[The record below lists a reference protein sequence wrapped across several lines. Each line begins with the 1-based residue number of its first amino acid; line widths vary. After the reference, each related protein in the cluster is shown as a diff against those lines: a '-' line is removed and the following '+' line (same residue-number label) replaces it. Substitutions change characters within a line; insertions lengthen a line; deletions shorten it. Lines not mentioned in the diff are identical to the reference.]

1 MTTGAYGSLT
11 GNIIRDK
18 EFLKH
23 VVLYLVVGVYYGQLH
38 VLCWWTVYGM
48 MTCMFCLTSDM
59 IESSMLITMTL
70 NRYIMMIANNVA
82 NSYTIR
88 KIAFGY

>member
-1 MTTGAYGSLT
+1 MLVD
-11 GNIIRDK
+11 NVRNDK
-18 EFLKH
+18 
-23 VVLYLVVGVYYGQLH
+23 LH